1 MRRNERIWGSAVNR
15 LKRIGGKL
23 MIDEN
28 TPEFTEVGYD
38 EPMRHMEDDLDV
50 IARREVE
57 EYRRG

>member
-1 MRRNERIWGSAVNR
+1 
-15 LKRIGGKL
+15 